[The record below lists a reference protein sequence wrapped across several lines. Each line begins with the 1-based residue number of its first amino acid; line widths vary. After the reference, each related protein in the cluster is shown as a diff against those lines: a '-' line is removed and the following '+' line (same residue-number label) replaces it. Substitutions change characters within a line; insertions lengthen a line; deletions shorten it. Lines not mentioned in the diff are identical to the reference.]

1 MRLYAML
8 VLLSIYS
15 ITSAQQFKLDDVG
28 ILKDSKGDRD
38 IIKVSNGFIAIE
50 YSTKTRMAYTF
61 TLSKLRYDS
70 KLIKYDD
77 KLNIQKQIILSGGE
91 RVYGPFIP
99 FLKSISNKTLLF
111 YFQSSDNEN
120 EIILYASEIDESTLE
135 LKTAKKI
142 LAINQKNI
150 GVIKAFYLFD
160 NQKLIVNVFPNNQ
173 KTIVAWSSGV
183 NNEIYISVLEQNM
196 DLIWSKNEK
205 VAGADEIRLTSA
217 CVDKN
222 GTAFISYI
230 NTHKKDKKSFIII
243 AKQNA
248 ATANLELVID
258 GGIIRHAF
266 ISPGNSDN
274 DILISGTYMEGTD
287 YLLTGAFSQHIN
299 ANSLVVSNKLKQ
311 PFPESLVEQF
321 KNDSYARTKN
331 KDYGIFANSDLEH
344 AVMEEGSVSISG
356 DFNRYV
362 GSARSSLTSQITG
375 SILHILIKKDT
386 AVFNRIPR
394 SEVEV
399 HQGGESANL
408 FYPFAYKDKM
418 LVFYNDDAYGRG
430 NQLIVA
436 IIDKNGGVNRK
447 ALGDAGPK
455 VLALAVEKIRPINDS
470 VLILPTVNDHVGILE
485 ITN

>member
-1 MRLYAML
+1 ML
-8 VLLSIYS
+8 ISLSVYS
-15 ITSAQQFKLDDVG
+15 STFAQQFKLDDAG
-28 ILKDSKGDRD
+28 ILKDSKSDRD
-38 IIKVSNGFIAIE
+38 IIKVSDGFIAIE
-50 YSTKTRMAYTF
+50 YSAKSRMAYTF

-91 RVYGPFIP
+91 RIYGPFIP
-99 FLKSISNKTLLF
+99 FLKNINNKTLLF
-111 YFQSSDNEN
+111 YYRTSDNEN

-150 GVIKAFYLFD
+150 GILKAINLFD
-160 NQKLIVNVFPNNQ
+160 NQKLIVNVYSNHQ
-173 KTIVAWSSGV
+173 KTIVAWSSGI
-183 NNEIYISVLEQNM
+183 NNEIYISVLDQNM
-196 DLIWSKNEK
+196 NLIWSKNEK

-217 CVDKN
+217 GVDKD
-222 GTAFISYI
+222 GTALLSYI

-248 ATANLELVID
+248 VATNMELIID

-266 ISPGNSDN
+266 ISPGNNDN
-274 DILISGTYMEGTD
+274 DFLVSGTYMEGTD
-287 YLLTGAFSQHIN
+287 YLLTGAFSLHIDVS
-299 ANSLVVSNKLKQ
+299 SLVLSNTLKHR
-311 PFPESLVEQF
+311 FPESLVEQF
-321 KNDSYARTKN
+321 KSDSYARTKKN
-331 KDYGIFANSDLEH
+331 DYGIFANSDFEH
-344 AVMEEGSVSISG
+344 VVMQDGSVSISG
-356 DFNRYV
+356 DLNKYI
-362 GSARSSLTSQITG
+362 GSTHPMQFTG
-375 SILHILIKKDT
+375 SILHILIEKDA

-399 HQGGESANL
+399 HIGGESTNL

-447 ALGDAGPK
+447 ALGDVGPK
-455 VLALAVEKIRPINDS
+455 VFALAVEKIRPINDS
-470 VLILPTVNDHVGILE
+470 VLILPTVNDHVGVLE